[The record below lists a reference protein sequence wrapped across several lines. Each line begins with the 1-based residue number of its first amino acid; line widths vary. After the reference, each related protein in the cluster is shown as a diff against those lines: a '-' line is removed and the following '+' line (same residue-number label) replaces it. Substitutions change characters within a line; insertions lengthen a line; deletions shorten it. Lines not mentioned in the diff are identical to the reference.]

1 MLKSLRWVL
10 LSCAATVLL
19 IPGSAFAIQPGDGYI
34 DVPGGQVWY
43 RVVGSSTA
51 TPLLVLHGGP
61 GIPSDYLFSLGDLAD
76 DRPVVF
82 YDQLGCGR
90 STRTSDPSLWTVD
103 HFVVEVEAVREQ
115 LGLDEVHLYGHS
127 WGSILAVEHVLTHP
141 DGVKSLV
148 LCGPAL
154 SFTYWE
160 RDVDSLLRTFPDS
173 LQTVI
178 MTGERDG
185 SYQSPAF
192 QQAVMDFYHSYLTL
206 SHPWSDDL
214 NHAVATRNLPMS
226 VHMLG
231 PSPFSVT
238 GTLRNYDCTSQLSH
252 ITVPTLLLAGDH
264 DEVLPTTLVAYK
276 KLFPTSEAAIIG
288 RSGHLPT
295 HDQPARHN
303 RIVRRF
309 LKEADK

>member
-10 LSCAATVLL
+10 LCCAAMALL
-19 IPGSAFAIQPGDGYI
+19 LSASAFAVEPGEGYV

-43 RVVGSSTA
+43 RVVGSSAA

-61 GIPSDYLFSLGDLAD
+61 GIPSDYLFSLSDLAG

-90 STRTSDPSLWTVD
+90 STQTSDPALWTVD
-103 HFVVEVEAVREQ
+103 RFVAEIDAVREQ
-115 LGLDEVHLYGHS
+115 LGLNEVHLYGHS
-127 WGSILAVEHVLTHP
+127 WGTVLAVEYMLTQP
-141 DGVKSLV
+141 AGVKSLV

-154 SFTYWE
+154 SFENWE

-173 LQTVI
+173 LRSVI
-178 MTGERDG
+178 MTTERDG
-185 SYQSPAF
+185 SYQSSAF
-192 QQAVMDFYHSYLTL
+192 QQAVMDFYHSYLAR
-206 SHPWSDDL
+206 SQPWSADL
-214 NHAVATRNLPMS
+214 RHAVETRNLPMS

-238 GTLRNYDCTSQLSH
+238 GTLKNYDCTSQLSQ

-264 DEVLPTTLVAYK
+264 DEVLPSTLVAYN
-276 KLFPTSEAAIIG
+276 KLFPRSEAAIVG

-295 HDQPARHN
+295 HDQPDKHN

-309 LKEADK
+309 LKK